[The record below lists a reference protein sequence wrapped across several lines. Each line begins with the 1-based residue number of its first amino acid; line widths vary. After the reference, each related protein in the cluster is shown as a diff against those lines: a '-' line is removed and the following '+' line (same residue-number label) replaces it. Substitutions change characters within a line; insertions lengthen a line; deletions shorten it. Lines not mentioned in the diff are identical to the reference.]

1 MPEVEWH
8 AERPIHRRRVYLV
21 LAVLVL
27 VTALAAVALRN
38 VEWAVTE
45 LTTAQQALDDII
57 VTDGPTLDPAYVE
70 AVDDLVDDPR
80 ALRDTH
86 FDGLLHTIAMHN
98 RIPAEAATARTHRQ
112 MPRTSSLGVSL
123 SLDYDLKVRT
133 RRDRTWWAL

>member
-1 MPEVEWH
+1 
-8 AERPIHRRRVYLV
+8 YLV

-98 RIPAEAATARTHRQ
+98 RIAAEAATVRTRRQ

-123 SLDYDLKVRT
+123 YAGLRSQGPDATRQDLVGAAALARNAVC
-133 RRDRTWWAL
+133 RRAVGVE